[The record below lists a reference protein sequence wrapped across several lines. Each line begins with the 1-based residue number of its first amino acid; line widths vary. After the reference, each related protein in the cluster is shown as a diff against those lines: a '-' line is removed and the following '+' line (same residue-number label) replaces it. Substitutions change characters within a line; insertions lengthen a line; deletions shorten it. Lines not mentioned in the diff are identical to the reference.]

1 MAKKAITPEAL
12 KDAETRGWDDWWCGT
27 NQPPKTMKGELAEA
41 WKAGQDKAFESRNVP
56 AVLYKEFTTRGYYLG
71 IAELELLTI
80 EQRNILGEALRDE
93 TFDSLDWLDIDTEEK
108 PIPSDPDQTAF
119 HCRVVE
125 ASNKEPDN
133 HGFEAPSPLVAGTDN
148 SGDDREE
155 EDFDDEEDDDDD
167 DDEVED
173 EPAPVAQ
180 KTRPPVSLT
189 EPLELHVD
197 FGGVSFNAETVSVGL
212 TMQRDAIRVG
222 RAAEVFAGTRIE
234 GDLYIG
240 NGQRQLPGMDDAA
253 PHISGSFDSSSLSVK
268 RKLLG
273 ARLRFPYTDT
283 TIEQMAKFAKRSG
296 RLIVKNFSILTDDD
310 RDDDERDA
318 DIVHEDVEAGKHR
331 PHGHPA
337 MEALAQVQRE
347 TLPFPAPAAQK
358 PREDEKL
365 ELCDDQLLASLKS
378 VAVPVIPAEVLRE
391 WSPELRDEI
400 DTWAKQV
407 LQAMS
412 GVLDV
417 ELPDIPDEL
426 LFYLADE
433 QKNDPVQF
441 ALQQVG
447 HEVTALG
454 YYCFECQKHRPMEP
468 EDDGHCR
475 TDGCSYGAV
484 CTLCGFYGDPNVDSA
499 GIYVES
505 NEFYIPT
512 PSIVCADGSGL
523 TIRVAQGVDGKHRPS
538 SILHADLEGVDHLF
552 PEAAEAPSIRHPGF
566 ATEKQA
572 VVGEAERLSGLLQAI
587 DGEEA
592 KQLLKDLQSFTL
604 RVKIQGESPR
614 EISDATIS
622 DDDVIA
628 GKVGE

>member
-12 KDAETRGWDDWWCGT
+12 KDAETRGWEDWWLGAKME
-27 NQPPKTMKGELAEA
+27 PPKSLKGELADA
-41 WKAGQDKAFESRNVP
+41 WHEGFKKADEKCGETAVIYKQLLAQGFYMSIAQLDELSIEKRQSIARYLRNTELDTLEWLLIEDKSRQV
-56 AVLYKEFTTRGYYLG
+56 EG
-71 IAELELLTI
+71 LEEGT
-80 EQRNILGEALRDE
+80 EALHIE
-93 TFDSLDWLDIDTEEK
+93 VAKAEE
-108 PIPSDPDQTAF
+108 A
-119 HCRVVE
+119 E
-125 ASNKEPDN
+125 ADN
-133 HGFEAPSPLVAGTDN
+133 HGFEEPSPLRANEYDDN
-148 SGDDREE
+148 SHGDD
-155 EDFDDEEDDDDD
+155 D
-167 DDEVED
+167 VEKTVTQS
-173 EPAPVAQ
+173 PVNSVALD
-180 KTRPPVSLT
+180 KPV
-189 EPLELHVD
+189 ELPVD
-197 FGGVSFNAETVSVGL
+197 FGGVSFNAETVSIGL
-212 TMQRDAIRVG
+212 TIQRGVLTVADAADIFVG
-222 RAAEVFAGTRIE
+222 NSIE
-234 GDLYIG
+234 GEVALTIG
-240 NGQRQLPGMDDAA
+240 DADSKQKSFPSMEDA
-253 PHISGSFDSSSLSVK
+253 NPHIPGPFISSGLSVK
-268 RKLLG
+268 KKYF
-273 ARLRFPYTDT
+273 AVRLRISVSKDSKGLMELT
-283 TIEQMAKFAKRSG
+283 KFSKRRG
-296 RLIVKNFSILTDDD
+296 TLVIKNYRPHTKDEEHDSDENVPS
-310 RDDDERDA
+310 RDP
-318 DIVHEDVEAGKHR
+318 DIIHEDVEAGKHR

-347 TLPFPAPAAQK
+347 TLPFPAPPPQK

-378 VAVPVIPAEVLRE
+378 VAVPVIPADVLRE

-412 GVLDV
+412 GALDV

-447 HEVTALG
+447 HEVAQLS

-468 EDDGHCR
+468 EDDGYCR
-475 TDGCSYGAV
+475 TDGCTYGAV

-505 NEFYIPT
+505 NEFYLPT

-523 TIRVAQGVDGKHRPS
+523 TIRVAQGADGKHRPS

-552 PEAAEAPSIRHPGF
+552 PEATEAPSIRHPGF

-572 VVGEAERLSGLLQAI
+572 VVGEAERLSALLQSI
-587 DGEEA
+587 DGEDA
-592 KQLLKDLQSFTL
+592 KQLFKDLQAFIL
-604 RVKIQGESPR
+604 RVKIDGESPR

-622 DDDVIA
+622 DDDAIA